1 MTDGSLA
8 RDAGVKLGGT
18 EFPLEK
24 LTDAEAADWRARG
37 NLSLKVFDGEHMKNR
52 LNEVSVPNWYKCID
66 KALEKS
72 GKTRSDLGFFN
83 ILHFKPSMYDV
94 MLADLGLT
102 REQSVYLDQYGHVG
116 QVDQMIA
123 IHEGLMQGKL
133 KDGTLMAITAAGI
146 GYVWGATIVAWGQQ
160 R

>member
-1 MTDGSLA
+1 MAIPREFLSYLA
-8 RDAGVKLGGT
+8 
-18 EFPLEK
+18 
-24 LTDAEAADWRARG
+24 AELAKR
-37 NLSLKVFDGEHMKNR
+37 
-52 LNEVSVPNWYKCID
+52 
-66 KALEKS
+66 LEKS
-72 GKTRSDLGFFN
+72 GKTRKDLGFFN

-94 MLADLGLT
+94 MLSDLGLT
-102 REQSVYLDQYGHVG
+102 RQQSVYLDQYGHVG

-146 GYVWGATIVAWGQQ
+146 GYVWGATVVAWGPQ